1 MSAAP
6 ALACGNC
13 GRPLA
18 ALSLAGHYGRSV
30 EIDLCGPCH
39 LVWFDHVEGAR
50 LAAPG
55 LLTLVGQMAALQ
67 SLPHDT
73 VRPGLPCPRCR
84 GPLKTVHNRT
94 RWGPSL
100 QLECV
105 AGHGAWQT
113 FGQFLGEKGLLR
125 AMGSADRAQA
135 LQRDG
140 ALHCVNC
147 GGSIGQGDTH
157 CSWCGS
163 APALVDVARLAAAL
177 DPEAATVGHPVHR
190 AASQASALTCAAC
203 GAAQPAAARWQCTQC
218 SATLTATGLAEA
230 HRAVSAL
237 GPALTEHARKPARH
251 VVQQRLAAQ
260 QPALDRAR
268 ERAAAMQAEAD
279 AAADRG
285 GWLREPEEHPLG
297 QLPIKVQR
305 ALAAVALLVL
315 LWVLLARRTPAFR
328 PATSAGRRPCPPGTG
343 IPPAT
348 RPRPARP

>member
-18 ALSLAGHYGRSV
+18 ALQLSGHYGRAV

-39 LVWFDHVEGAR
+39 LVWFDHIEAAR
-50 LAAPG
+50 LAGTG
-55 LLTLVGQMAALQ
+55 LLTLIGQMAALQ
-67 SLPHDT
+67 TLPHET
-73 VRPGLPCPRCR
+73 VRPDLPCPRCR

-100 QLECV
+100 QLECT

-113 FGQFLGEKGLLR
+113 FGQFLAEKGLLR
-125 AMGSADRAQA
+125 AMSSADRARA

-147 GGSIGQGDTH
+147 GGAIGQGDTH

-177 DPEAATVGHPVHR
+177 DPEAATQGHAVHR
-190 AASQASALTCAAC
+190 AASQATALNCAAC
-203 GAAQPAAARWQCTQC
+203 GAAQPAAAHWQCVQC

-237 GPALTEHARKPARH
+237 GPALSEHARKPAPH

-260 QPALDRAR
+260 QPGLDRAR
-268 ERAAAMQAEAD
+268 ERAAALQAEAD
-279 AAADRG
+279 AASGRG
-285 GWLREPEEHPLG
+285 GWPHEPDEHPLG

-305 ALAAVALLVL
+305 ALAVVALLVM
-315 LWVLLARRTPAFR
+315 LWLWF
-328 PATSAGRRPCPPGTG
+328 GR
-343 IPPAT
+343 
-348 RPRPARP
+348 

>member
-1 MSAAP
+1 MSAAR

-18 ALSLAGHYGRSV
+18 ALQLSGHYGRAV

-39 LVWFDHVEGAR
+39 LVWFDHIEAAR
-50 LAAPG
+50 LAGTG
-55 LLTLVGQMAALQ
+55 LLTLIGQMAALQ
-67 SLPHDT
+67 TLPHET
-73 VRPGLPCPRCR
+73 VRPDLPCPRCR

-100 QLECV
+100 QLECT

-113 FGQFLGEKGLLR
+113 FGQFLAEKGLLR
-125 AMGSADRAQA
+125 AMSSADRARA

-147 GGSIGQGDTH
+147 GGAIGQGDTH

-177 DPEAATVGHPVHR
+177 DPEAATQGHAVHR
-190 AASQASALTCAAC
+190 AASQATALNCAAC
-203 GAAQPAAARWQCTQC
+203 GAAQPATSHWQCVQC

-237 GPALTEHARKPARH
+237 GPALSEHARKPAPR

-260 QPALDRAR
+260 QPGLDRAR
-268 ERAAAMQAEAD
+268 ERAAALQAEAD
-279 AAADRG
+279 AASGRG
-285 GWLREPEEHPLG
+285 RWPHEPDEHPLG
-297 QLPIKVQR
+297 QLPIQVQR
-305 ALAAVALLVL
+305 ALAVVALLL
-315 LWVLLARRTPAFR
+315 MLWLWF
-328 PATSAGRRPCPPGTG
+328 GR
-343 IPPAT
+343 
-348 RPRPARP
+348 